1 MPGIATLQD
10 NLRDYEGQVATL
22 VASGD
27 NDAAREMSGRIA
39 LTRELIMD
47 AASEIEAE
55 NRSLRESGAAVQA
68 EAASVGARV
77 LGNIA
82 TFTGLQNGWQGRAPI
97 GNSMPSLARLSNAV
111 SGLTTPQIYR
121 YDIHGPVAPPT
132 GFLATIPKGATEGD
146 EHFYRTPVLTNNAA
160 GWTSGNKPESA
171 LEWTPAVA
179 NLETIAHWMPIKRQ
193 TANRY
198 KLLDSIVSNSLML
211 GLDLRCDDYVLRGSN
226 SSGIVGVLNTTGIL
240 VHKKASGKN
249 IKDTLA
255 AMKRKVRVATGIAP
269 THVCLSPYAIEELSE
284 EKDTTGRYLFPD
296 IANGGTIAGLIVVE
310 DVNMTKTT
318 VTTLGEGESATTTT
332 TVKEEALVYYPAGA
346 SFDVADP
353 EEVIIG
359 LKDSQLIQNEYTILA
374 ETTACL
380 RVDIP
385 GCFCHCQDLGIAVEA

>member
-10 NLRDYEGQVATL
+10 SLREYEGQVAAL

-47 AASEIEAE
+47 AAAEVEAE
-55 NRSLRESGAAVQA
+55 NRALREAGSATRAESATIGAQLLGDI
-68 EAASVGARV
+68 AAFAGIS
-77 LGNIA
+77 
-82 TFTGLQNGWQGRAPI
+82 NGWQGRAPI
-97 GNSMPSLARLSNAV
+97 GNSMPSLARPANAV

-121 YDIHGPVAPPT
+121 YDIGGPVAPPT

-146 EHFYRTPVLTNNAA
+146 EHFYRAPVLTNNAA

-171 LEWTPAVA
+171 LQWTPAVA

-198 KLLDSIVSNSLML
+198 KLLESIVTNSLLL
-211 GLDLRCDDYVLRGSN
+211 GLDLRCNEYALRGSN

-240 VHKKASGKN
+240 EHNKALGKN

-284 EKDTTGRYLFPD
+284 EKDSTGRYLFPE
-296 IANGGTIAGLIVVE
+296 IANGGTIAGLTVVE
-310 DVNMTKTT
+310 DVNMTVAAHDSVQAK
-318 VTTLGEGESATTTT
+318 ES
-332 TVKEEALVYYPAGA
+332 ALVYYPAGA

-353 EEVIIG
+353 EEVIVG

-380 RVDIP
+380 RVDMP
-385 GCFCHCQDLGIAVEA
+385 ACFCHCADLGIAAEA